1 MRKIKEI
8 EEFNIGHFIIGES
21 IFEGLDKV
29 IKNLK
34 NFKMMK
40 IIGIGVDIIDNKR
53 IKNSIKNR
61 NFLNRIF
68 GSHELLKSKNILNKT
83 NYFAKRFAAKESLSK
98 ALGSGFKDGLNFKD
112 IQILNN
118 KIGKPYYLLNNIFE
132 NFIKKKK
139 KLKNIIFFFTR

>member
-1 MRKIKEI
+1 
-8 EEFNIGHFIIGES
+8 
-21 IFEGLDKV
+21 
-29 IKNLK
+29 
-34 NFKMMK
+34 MMN

-53 IKNSIKNR
+53 IKNSIKNK

-98 ALGSGFKDGLNFKD
+98 ALGTGFKDGLNFKD

-118 KIGKPYYLLNNIFE
+118 KIGKPYYLLNKKLE

-139 KLKNIIFFFTR
+139 KIKNFILFLSISDEKDYSVAFTVIQSKR